1 MAAEAPPTSTPQH
14 AAGPSGPNHGLRIF
28 LIWLPVAIAADL
40 IIWLVWKPH
49 MPPGAMSVTEVAER
63 KACRFLGVAI
73 VRRWSACCAHSG
85 ARRMPL
91 VMRGGEVKRAFRSRA
106 R

>member
-40 IIWLVWKPH
+40 IIPAVC
-49 MPPGAMSVTEVAER
+49 AVAPD
-63 KACRFLGVAI
+63 
-73 VRRWSACCAHSG
+73 SS
-85 ARRMPL
+85 PL
-91 VMRGGEVKRAFRSRA
+91 LISRSRGWLTA
-106 R
+106 VRA